1 MRVRDESVSAKIKEE
16 KCQQFFSYAK
26 LKNPAYFFQQKIRQF
41 VKLGFGGAVGFSLIA
56 FYRGEPEFYSQVRLS
71 C

>member
-1 MRVRDESVSAKIKEE
+1 MKVQRLKKSASNFFLREIE
-16 KCQQFFSYAK
+16 KSLC
-26 LKNPAYFFQQKIRQF
+26 LFFQQKIRQF

-56 FYRGEPEFYSQVRLS
+56 FYRGEPKFYSQVRLF

>member
-1 MRVRDESVSAKIKEE
+1 MKVLVQRLKKKSASNFILREIE
-16 KCQQFFSYAK
+16 KSC
-26 LKNPAYFFQQKIRQF
+26 LFFQQKIRQF

>member
-16 KCQQFFSYAK
+16 KVPANFFMGS
-26 LKNPAYFFQQKIRQF
+26 LKKSCLFFQQKIRQF